1 MRKDIVVVIIVAVG
15 FLLGFLFLPKK
26 SLIIS
31 LACRQSASIG
41 CHIDSCGECSPSGK
55 DSAGYLESSEKMCSI
70 GIAPVD
76 RRGYVCRK
84 VNERCLFRTTLRAP
98 VCRSLSDMHDSLRI
112 KLGIQNP

>member
-1 MRKDIVVVIIVAVG
+1 MRKDILIAVVIVVG

-26 SLIIS
+26 SLVIS

-41 CHIDSCGECSPSGK
+41 CNIDSCGMCKVSVQDNS
-55 DSAGYLESSEKMCSI
+55 GYLDGKMCPMEL
-70 GIAPVD
+70 AYVD
-76 RRGYVCRK
+76 RRGYVCKRD
-84 VNERCLFRTTLRAP
+84 NETCKFKKTLRTS